1 MIEGVFTS
9 IVVIS
14 ITGGSTI
21 GIGGLRRL
29 LYMRTATNKDSTNSS
44 IPTIHI
50 AHIRSSHES
59 RIIRF
64 DYSQVILHILV

>member
-1 MIEGVFTS
+1 MIEGVFGPM
-9 IVVIS
+9 VVIS
-14 ITGGSTI
+14 IVGGSTVRV
-21 GIGGLRRL
+21 GVLRRL
-29 LYMRTATNKDSTNSS
+29 LYMRAATNKDSTNSS